1 LLLTERDQARQALRR
16 VRGLLRP
23 RHERLAHRTARGRRQ
38 CGGGGA
44 GRGSGGGG
52 RLQPCDLSP
61 QLRAAPRLLPQ
72 QLLGLTTSLDFC
84 RHHGGR
90 KLGRRH
96 RQRLWHLQAA
106 RRARWRATAGLH
118 TQLVA
123 LLTARQGANSELR
136 LRKSGSSPAMKSP
149 EISECE
155 SARPT
160 IMQPGRLWTGRTS
173 VLEESDVLRVKDE
186 SAHLLSL
193 LLLASDRKSE
203 LLRILR

>member
-1 LLLTERDQARQALRR
+1 
-16 VRGLLRP
+16 
-23 RHERLAHRTARGRRQ
+23 
-38 CGGGGA
+38 
-44 GRGSGGGG
+44 
-52 RLQPCDLSP
+52 
-61 QLRAAPRLLPQ
+61 
-72 QLLGLTTSLDFC
+72 
-84 RHHGGR
+84 
-90 KLGRRH
+90 
-96 RQRLWHLQAA
+96 
-106 RRARWRATAGLH
+106 
-118 TQLVA
+118 
-123 LLTARQGANSELR
+123 
-136 LRKSGSSPAMKSP
+136 MKSP